1 MSRPAQVFTHT
12 ISHIRSMKKLSSPS
26 NVETLA
32 VRITGKVQGVG
43 YRIATV
49 RQAHS
54 LGVTGWVRNLED
66 GSVEGLLQ
74 GPHDRI
80 DQMLSWLHI
89 GPPAARVEEVDVR
102 EVQDERHYDRF
113 EQI

>member
-1 MSRPAQVFTHT
+1 
-12 ISHIRSMKKLSSPS
+12 MKKLPPGA

-32 VRITGKVQGVG
+32 VRVTGKVQGVG
-43 YRIATV
+43 YRMAAV

-54 LGVTGWVRNLED
+54 LGVTGWVRNLPD
-66 GSVEGLLQ
+66 GAVEAVLQ
-74 GPHDRI
+74 GAHDSV

-89 GPPAARVEEVDVR
+89 GPPAARVEEVQVN
-102 EVQDERHYDRF
+102 ELHDERHYDRF

>member
-1 MSRPAQVFTHT
+1 MA
-12 ISHIRSMKKLSSPS
+12 IR
-26 NVETLA
+26 V
-32 VRITGKVQGVG
+32 TGKVQGVG
-43 YRIATV
+43 FRVATV

-74 GPHDRI
+74 GPQDRI
-80 DQMLSWLHI
+80 DEMLSWLHV
-89 GPPAARVEEVDVR
+89 GPPAARVEHV
-102 EVQDERHYDRF
+102 EVQEAQVDRRYDRF